1 MSAHTL
7 AIRKS
12 RAAPNL
18 HDFLDVLGGELPL
31 HLQLRIMDVFIL
43 PAARTSRDTCQQV
56 ARNVTSE
63 TVSSAAHIH
72 GDSTSTSSR

>member
-31 HLQLRIMDVFIL
+31 HLQRRSRRCCLLRPLQLQRRL
-43 PAARTSRDTCQQV
+43 PLLR
-56 ARNVTSE
+56 
-63 TVSSAAHIH
+63 
-72 GDSTSTSSR
+72 